1 MLIKI
6 HYDTRIID
14 IIRVNC
20 REDIFT
26 VSTCL
31 DVCILNIIISG
42 FFNRFSEVNNIRIYI
57 YYDYDDFSIYRY
69 LFFHLYT

>member
-1 MLIKI
+1 MILSRVFIYIWKPMLIKI

-20 REDIFT
+20 CRDIFT

-42 FFNRFSEVNNIRIYI
+42 FF
-57 YYDYDDFSIYRY
+57 
-69 LFFHLYT
+69 